1 MAKPAGSLESSRRGL
16 APRRGAIH
24 GEPLFR
30 AAVALAALLVLG
42 TVLGLAAL
50 LTYKSW
56 SSIRTFGGGFLVN
69 QTWDPIHKQFGA
81 LPDIYGTL
89 VTSAMAIVLASFI
102 GVGAA
107 LCLTDLAP
115 RRIAGTL
122 SALVELLAAIPS
134 VVYGLWG
141 IFVLAPL
148 LREYVEPFLHHTLGF
163 VPIFSGPEI
172 GIGLFAGGIILA
184 IMILPTVTAISRD
197 VIRAVPL
204 EQREAAAGLGATHWE
219 IMWKVVLPY
228 ARPGIIG
235 ALILGLGRALGETIA
250 VTMVVGARPQITHEL
265 FGLGYTIAAVI
276 ANEFAEA
283 TYNLYLSALFE
294 LGLVLLLITMLLNI
308 LARLLIWR
316 VSRGPAG
323 AL

>member
-1 MAKPAGSLESSRRGL
+1 
-16 APRRGAIH
+16 
-24 GEPLFR
+24 
-30 AAVALAALLVLG
+30 LLVLG

-219 IMWKVVLPY
+219 TVWKVSLPY

-235 ALILGLGRALGETIA
+235 AVFLSLGRALGETMA
-250 VTMVVGARPQITHEL
+250 VTMVIGNTPKISASLLEPA
-265 FGLGYTIAAVI
+265 YTMSAVI
-276 ANEFAEA
+276 ANELAEA
-283 TYNLYLSALFE
+283 VGDLHLASLIAI
-294 LGLVLLLITMLLNI
+294 GLVLFGITIIINGA
-308 LARLLIWR
+308 ARLMLYR
-316 VSRGPAG
+316 LGEKGR
-323 AL
+323 